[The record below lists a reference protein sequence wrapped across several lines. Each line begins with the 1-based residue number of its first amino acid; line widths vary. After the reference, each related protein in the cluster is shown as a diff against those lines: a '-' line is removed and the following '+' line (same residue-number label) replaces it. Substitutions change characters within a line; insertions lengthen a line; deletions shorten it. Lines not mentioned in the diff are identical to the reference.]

1 MTDPAPRFVDWLTT
15 ELARRGA
22 RHAYGVP
29 GGGVSLDLLE
39 SAKAAGIQP
48 VITAR
53 EDAAAMMAGVAG
65 RLSHAPG
72 LAFSTKGPGLASATN
87 GLASALLD
95 RMPTLFCAEAFDAQ
109 ELVYLSHQVF
119 DQAALG
125 QSLFAGVADGKA
137 AVLPPNPLAAT
148 AALDAMMTA
157 PMGPALLLADPKDFV
172 RPSAAPPPAAT
183 PKAQSGPTMDQAALD
198 RAAEIIAGAK
208 RPVIV
213 AGLEAT
219 TPGVASA
226 LQSLAE
232 ALGAPALVTYM
243 AKGVIPDAHPN
254 FAGIFTGGAI
264 EQACVGEADLIVLVG
279 LDPVEL
285 IRKPWPYAAPVVDIC
300 AFAHDPHY
308 LTPAARVTGDLSTAL
323 DALAGVVKSTDWTL
337 VEVAAHRARF
347 LAGMTIPRS
356 EGLAA
361 DVVAE
366 SAVAAFAAA
375 GAPPRLTVDAG
386 AHMFSACA
394 LWQAETALDVLISNG
409 LASMGFSLPAAIAA
423 ALHDPDRGAV
433 AMTGDGGLLMCLGE
447 LKTAAETG
455 AEICVIVFNDARLSL
470 IDIKREQRQMADLG
484 LAWKTPDFADVA
496 HGFGF
501 RVWRASNPDEMRRA
515 AQEAASASGP
525 RLIDARVDPSGY
537 LAQLKA
543 LRG

>member
-1 MTDPAPRFVDWLTT
+1 MTEPAPRFVDWLTT

-29 GGGVSLDLLE
+29 GGGISLDLLE

-53 EDAAAMMAGVAG
+53 EDAAAIMAGVAG

-95 RMPTLFCAEAFDAQ
+95 RMPTLFCAEAFDQ
-109 ELVYLSHQVF
+109 DELAYLSHQVF

-137 AVLPPNPLAAT
+137 AVLTPDTTAAT

-172 RPSAAPPPAAT
+172 SPGAAPAAA
-183 PKAQSGPTMDQAALD
+183 PKTRPGPTTDLAALD
-198 RAAEIIAGAK
+198 RAAELIASAK

-219 TPGVASA
+219 TPGAAPALVA
-226 LQSLAE
+226 LTE

-243 AKGVIPDAHPN
+243 AKGVIPDTHPN

-264 EQACVGEADLIVLVG
+264 EQACVGEADLIVLAG

-285 IRKPWPYAAPVVDIC
+285 IRKPWPYTAAVIDIC

-308 LTPAARVTGDLSTAL
+308 LTPAARVTGDIPTTLQ
-323 DALAGVVKSTDWTL
+323 ALADVVKPTDWTP
-337 VEVAAHRARF
+337 VEIAAHRARF
-347 LAGMTIPRS
+347 LAGMTIPPG

-366 SAVAAFAAA
+366 AAVAAFAAA
-375 GAPPRLTVDAG
+375 GAKPRLTVDAG

-394 LWQAETALDVLISNG
+394 FWQAETALDVLISNG
-409 LASMGFSLPAAIAA
+409 LASMGFALPAAIAA

-455 AEICVIVFNDARLSL
+455 ANICVIVFNDARLSL
-470 IDIKREQRQMADLG
+470 IDIKREQRQMPDLG

-501 RVWRASNPDEMRRA
+501 CVWRASTQDEMRRA
-515 AQEAASASGP
+515 AQEAAATAGP

>member
-1 MTDPAPRFVDWLTT
+1 MTEAPPRFVDWLTT

-29 GGGVSLDLLE
+29 GGGISLDLLDA
-39 SAKAAGIQP
+39 AKSAGIQP

-95 RMPTLFCAEAFDAQ
+95 RMPVLFCAEGFDAE
-109 ELVYLSHQVF
+109 ELVFLSHQVF
-119 DQAALG
+119 DQAVLG
-125 QSLFAGVADGKA
+125 QSLFGKVAGGKSTVLGSDQT
-137 AVLPPNPLAAT
+137 AVT

-172 RPSAAPPPAAT
+172 SPGAPAAP
-183 PKAQSGPTMDQAALD
+183 SGRAEPVMDRAALD
-198 RAAEIIAGAK
+198 RAAESVAGAR
-208 RPVIV
+208 RPIIV
-213 AGLEAT
+213 AGLDAT
-219 TPGVASA
+219 VPGAAPA
-226 LQSLAE
+226 LQTLAE
-232 ALGAPALVTYM
+232 ALGAPVLVTYM
-243 AKGVIPDAHPN
+243 SKGVVPDAHAN

-264 EQACVGEADLIVLVG
+264 EQACVNEADLILLAG

-285 IRKPWPYAAPVVDIC
+285 IRKPWPYTAPVVDIC
-300 AFAHDPHY
+300 AVAHDPHY
-308 LTPAARVTGDLSTAL
+308 LTPAARVAGYLPTTLQAL
-323 DALAGVVKSTDWTL
+323 VDVARPSDWT
-337 VEVAAHRARF
+337 AAEIGVHRQRF
-347 LAGMTIPRS
+347 LAGMAIPPG
-356 EGLAA
+356 EGLAS

-366 SAVAAFAAA
+366 AVVAAFAAA
-375 GAPPRLTVDAG
+375 GGKPRLTVDAG

-394 LWQAETALDVLISNG
+394 FWQAEAPLDVLISNG

-447 LKTAAETG
+447 LKTAAETD
-455 AEICVIVFNDARLSL
+455 ANICIVVFNDARLSL
-470 IDIKREQRQMADLG
+470 IDIKREQRQMPDLG
-484 LAWKTPDFADVA
+484 LAWRTPDFADVA
-496 HGFGF
+496 QGFGF
-501 RVWRASNPDEMRRA
+501 RVWRASTAAEMQRA
-515 AQEAASASGP
+515 AKAAAETSGP